1 MNDDPVTI
9 PQTLHEA
16 SEAGKYA
23 APAGST
29 LFKSPRAAQLEEPGG
44 DEDRWSVKPM
54 LFQSLEAV
62 SHD

>member
-23 APAGST
+23 APAGPT
-29 LFKSPRAAQLEEPGG
+29 LFKSPRAHCRRAAQLEEHGV
-44 DEDRWSVKPM
+44 DEDPV
-54 LFQSLEAV
+54 V
-62 SHD
+62 